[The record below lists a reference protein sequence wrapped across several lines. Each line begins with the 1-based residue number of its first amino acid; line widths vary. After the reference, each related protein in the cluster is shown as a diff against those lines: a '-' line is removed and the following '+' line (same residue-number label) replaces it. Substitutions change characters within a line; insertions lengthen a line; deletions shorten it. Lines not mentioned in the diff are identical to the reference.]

1 MLLQTHSIQENWKG
15 KAYIQGNY
23 NGFSMYVNYIKKV
36 DTMENN
42 TQYIHKYHNKMWMC
56 IKNLQQSWT
65 KGFQIKSFQ
74 MKGYNSLLNFK
85 FFIASNKFTNMVEVK

>member
-42 TQYIHKYHNKMWMC
+42 TQYIHKYHNKM
-56 IKNLQQSWT
+56 
-65 KGFQIKSFQ
+65 
-74 MKGYNSLLNFK
+74 
-85 FFIASNKFTNMVEVK
+85 